1 MCPPKNIIIEF
12 LIQGVAI
19 MKYFSIVAVLCAM
32 FLITPVWAHGDA
44 AHIMGTVTDLANDHV
59 VITTPK
65 GETLTLAFHP
75 QITFQQNGI
84 HVEHARPQIGDRL
97 VAEVSK
103 NGVPENRD
111 WVATEITFAT
121 PKNKP

>member
-1 MCPPKNIIIEF
+1 MNYLRILTI
-12 LIQGVAI
+12 
-19 MKYFSIVAVLCAM
+19 LCSM
-32 FLITPVWAHGDA
+32 FLTSPVWAHGDA
-44 AHIMGTVTDLANDHV
+44 AHIMGTVTDIGTDHV
-59 VITTPK
+59 VVTTPK

-103 NGVPENRD
+103 KGVPENRD

-121 PKNKP
+121 PKKKP